1 MRSRHACV
9 IGAGIVGCASAYALA
24 RDGWRVTLVDA
35 MPTPGQGASRANG
48 AQLSYSYV
56 EPLATPATLRAL
68 PGWLLSADSPLRWRP
83 RPEWSHL
90 RWLAAFTLACRW
102 SQVRSTTKA
111 LLALSFLSRDVL
123 HGWLQEQP
131 GMSAATLHGRPG
143 KLVIYRDP
151 AARAGVQRQLA
162 WQAAMGCEQQI
173 VEADECRVLEPAL
186 ATTGGGPIA
195 FGVWTRSEEVI
206 DAAALANELARASG
220 AAFLFGRQ
228 VSGFEM
234 RGDAIQAARF
244 GQGEGSLAADHFVLA
259 TGPSAGSLLSPL
271 GLALPIEPIKG
282 YSVTLPIVDAAAAP
296 RASVTDTAR
305 KLVHARLGDHLRVAG
320 FAELCGHDRSVQ
332 ARRINALC
340 AAVQETFPGACDI
353 RDNQA
358 WAGLR
363 PATPSGRPLVGPTR
377 WANLWVNAGHGALG
391 LTLAPGS
398 ADVLASLMGQRPCAI
413 DADPFR
419 VQALAH
425 SPLTATR
432 HPSRAP
438 HFRPTRRRWP

>member
-9 IGAGIVGCASAYALA
+9 IGAGIVGCATAYALA

-35 MPTPGQGASRANG
+35 MPIPGQGASRANG

-90 RWLAAFTLACRW
+90 RWLMAFTLACRW

-131 GMSAATLHGRPG
+131 GMGAATLHGRPG
-143 KLVIYRDP
+143 KLVIYRDT

-173 VEADECRVLEPAL
+173 VEADECGVLEPAL
-186 ATTGGGPIA
+186 AATGGGRIA
-195 FGVWTRSEEVI
+195 FGVWTPSEEVV

-220 AAFLFGRQ
+220 AAFVFGRE
-228 VSGFEM
+228 VCGFEM
-234 RGDAIQAARF
+234 QGGAIQAARL
-244 GQGEGSLAADHFVLA
+244 GRGEGSITADHFVLA
-259 TGPSAGSLLSPL
+259 TGPSAAGLLGPL

-282 YSVTLPIVDAAAAP
+282 YSVTLPIVDAAATP

-320 FAELCGHDRSVQ
+320 FAELRGHDRALQ
-332 ARRINALC
+332 ARRIEALC
-340 AAVQETFPGACDI
+340 AAVRETFPGACDF
-353 RDNQA
+353 RENQA

-363 PATPSGRPLVGPTR
+363 PATPSGRPLVGSTR
-377 WANLWVNAGHGALG
+377 WSNLWVNAGQGALG

-398 ADVLASLMGQRPCAI
+398 AEVLASLMGQRPSTI

-419 VQALAH
+419 VDALAI
-425 SPLTATR
+425 
-432 HPSRAP
+432 
-438 HFRPTRRRWP
+438 RP